1 MVAGMLWKGA
11 QVLLPAS
18 FIGAFLGRRR
28 PAGTLAGL
36 IGTAGALALCLLLLQ
51 ERSRCAP
58 SKSDTSDRRPELDAE
73 LQSMEAAMVRIAG
86 ELGDSGLDRMDRA
99 LRA

>member
-1 MVAGMLWKGA
+1 MLWKGA

-18 FIGAFLGRRR
+18 LIGAFLGRRR
-28 PAGTLAGL
+28 SARTLAAL
-36 IGTAGALALCLLLLQ
+36 IGTAGALALCLVLLQ
-51 ERSRCAP
+51 ERSRCVP
-58 SKSDTSDRRPELDAE
+58 SKSDGSERHPSLGTE
-73 LQSMEAAMVRIAG
+73 LQNMEAAMVRIAG